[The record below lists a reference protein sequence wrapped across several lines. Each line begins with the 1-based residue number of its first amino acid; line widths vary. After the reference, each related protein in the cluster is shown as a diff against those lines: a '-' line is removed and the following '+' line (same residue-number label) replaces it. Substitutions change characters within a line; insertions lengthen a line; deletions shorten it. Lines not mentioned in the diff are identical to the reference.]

1 MGRASG
7 AAVTVAVLH
16 AHPAAAK
23 VKDGTGMHPLH
34 YAFFGE
40 GSKNSDRSHL
50 QAGTKMQW
58 STSTAEQWSHLEQQ
72 NNIYI
77 QRQDNAHS

>member
-1 MGRASG
+1 MGRASE

-34 YAFFGE
+34 YAFLGA

-50 QAGTKMQW
+50 QAGTK
-58 STSTAEQWSHLEQQ
+58 
-72 NNIYI
+72 IY
-77 QRQDNAHS
+77 